1 MTRPFPWIA
10 TLVVTLAVA
19 LMVWLGVWQLHRL
32 AWKEGLIA
40 RYTAA
45 SVNGAEANWPVR
57 TEAVEGA
64 LYHRSVVHCAKVLE
78 MTAVAGTSASGADA
92 WAHLARCTLTEGG
105 EGRIEI
111 GWAPD
116 PAPRAWTGGEVHGT
130 IAPWR
135 KHEALLVAD
144 PPVAGLAPLER
155 PDPRS
160 LPNNHFAYAMQWF
173 LFAGVALVIYG
184 IALRKQLRGEA

>member
-1 MTRPFPWIA
+1 MPASLSVSTDPEA
-10 TLVVTLAVA
+10 VLVTLAVA

-64 LYHRSVVHCAKVLE
+64 LYHRSVVHCAQVLE

-92 WAHLARCTLTEGG
+92 S
-105 EGRIEI
+105 
-111 GWAPD
+111 
-116 PAPRAWTGGEVHGT
+116 
-130 IAPWR
+130 
-135 KHEALLVAD
+135 K
-144 PPVAGLAPLER
+144 PPILER
-155 PDPRS
+155 NS
-160 LPNNHFAYAMQWF
+160 LGCRFGGRPHGRQREGDVCWRR
-173 LFAGVALVIYG
+173 V
-184 IALRKQLRGEA
+184 